1 LRIIIL
7 MLRASE
13 YSASSSVSGENI
25 CFVIPSC
32 HFRTVPGPGVLKTDP
47 ALGHELPR
55 KFRPTP
61 TEIASTTI
69 DEDAY
74 EASLESKVEEREFV
88 MTELQK
94 ETAMRDVEKQAKLIK
109 QTLQFFNKAER
120 ENMIEGLIDKELGV
134 LKELARQILELDDG
148 SRKEELQF
156 RVMQSEKMLMEL
168 RKLLRI
174 DEAGG
179 EQSEDSAPS
188 WSGTAASEHY
198 DTLLSHLLPKEDKQQ
213 PMRDLSIGP
222 SDTPS
227 PRMEN
232 MDRILS
238 HKEYERMLTDM
249 VPKNSSIVGGHQGW
263 TPMLSIAIESVI
275 DGSQSIGSCSE
286 SDVSTSCFANDLITN
301 EEMMSGLAARL
312 QFRMSEIADEKTVKI
327 LNELS
332 LHIRAQITPVMLQM
346 AQVRDMRRSVEN
358 TASL

>member
-1 LRIIIL
+1 LRIIIF

-32 HFRTVPGPGVLKTDP
+32 HFRTVPASGVLKADL

-61 TEIASTTI
+61 TGIASTTI
-69 DEDAY
+69 DEYAY

-88 MTELQK
+88 MTELQT

-120 ENMIEGLIDKELGV
+120 KKMIEGLIDKELGV

-148 SRKEELQF
+148 ARKEELQF
-156 RVMQSEKMLMEL
+156 RVTQSEKMLMEL

-179 EQSEDSAPS
+179 EQSEDSAFS
-188 WSGTAASEHY
+188 LSGTAASEYY
-198 DTLLSHLLPKEDKQQ
+198 DTILSHY
-213 PMRDLSIGP
+213 G
-222 SDTPS
+222 TPS
-227 PRMEN
+227 SRMEN

-238 HKEYERMLTDM
+238 HKEYERMLTDL

-275 DGSQSIGSCSE
+275 DGSQSIRSCSE
-286 SDVSTSCFANDLITN
+286 SDASCFGHDLITN
-301 EEMMSGLAARL
+301 EEMMSGLVARL
-312 QFRMSEIADEKTVKI
+312 QFRMSEIADEKTAKI
-327 LNELS
+327 LNEFS
-332 LHIRAQITPVMLQM
+332 LRIRAQINPVMLQM
-346 AQVRDMRRSVEN
+346 AQVRDTRRSVED